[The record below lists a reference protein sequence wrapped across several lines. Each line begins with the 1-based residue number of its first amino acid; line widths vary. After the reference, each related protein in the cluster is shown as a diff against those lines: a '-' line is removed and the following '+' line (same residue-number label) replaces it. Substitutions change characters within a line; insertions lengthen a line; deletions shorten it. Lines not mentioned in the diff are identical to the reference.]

1 MINVSRRALAN
12 FAVDQLIANESLE
25 KLSKSLASMLVSS
38 GKKNDSELLI
48 LDIYEILE
56 ARGILANAT
65 ITSAK
70 SLSAKSLGLIKDII
84 TTHAKVNEVIINE
97 VIDESAIGGFKAE
110 TSAHSW
116 DKTIARKLTL
126 IKGGN

>member
-12 FAVDQLIANESLE
+12 YAVDQLIAGEPLT
-25 KLSKSLASMLVSS
+25 KLSKSLSATLVSS

-65 ITSAK
+65 VTSAK
-70 SLSAKSLGLIKDII
+70 SLSAKNLGSIKQII
-84 TTHAKVNEVIINE
+84 AKYAQVNEVIIDE
-97 VIDESAIGGFKAE
+97 AIDESVIGGFAAK

-116 DKTIARKLTL
+116 DKTIARKLAL